1 MNILPQNLYHI
12 TTLNNLTKIKQ
23 DGLLKAMP
31 DTLTGGEV
39 KGVFAFDL
47 DNFVSQWTKN
57 KHMNLAK
64 LILDYIAK
72 GQELV
77 AIRIPTKNLS
87 KVQKENIKI
96 RNVNDAIDWK
106 FSGCQYRKSVPEKV
120 KGIKLSEITDY
131 ATVTEQPIEHIIP
144 TDISI
149 KELEYLDGTSKY
161 NAKLN
166 LSDILFKIFRGQQE
180 EKIINDK
187 IDLLG

>member
-12 TTLNNLTKIKQ
+12 TTSNNLAKIKQ

-31 DTLTGGEV
+31 DTLTGREV

-47 DNFVSQWTKN
+47 DNFVSQWTKD

-72 GQELV
+72 GQELI

-87 KVQKENIKI
+87 EVQKENIKI
-96 RNVNDAIDWK
+96 RNVNDAINWK
-106 FSGCQYRKSVPEKV
+106 FSGYQYGKNVPEKI
-120 KGIKLSEITDY
+120 KGIKLSEIAD
-131 ATVTEQPIEHIIP
+131 AKTVTEQPIEHIIP
-144 TDISI
+144 TDIAV
-149 KELEYLDGTSKY
+149 KELECLDGTSKY
-161 NAKLN
+161 NTKLK
-166 LSDILFKIFRGQQE
+166 LSDILLKIFRGQPE

-187 IDLLG
+187 IDSLG